1 MTGTWAAMAPL
12 QRIRLEKAAADCGFE
27 RLPVLT
33 VDGFLELRSAC
44 FPESLLLRPEGEDSF
59 RVKASIAALLDRAD
73 DDVMLVSG
81 ISELYV
87 VLQHAAAVAR
97 NLPNRVADRFRRAT
111 QRLPQTTEAERL
123 VLQRIGQD
131 LFRHAL
137 LDYWQGR
144 CCVTG
149 LAVPSLL
156 RASHIRPWA
165 LCESDEERLDVF
177 NGLLLS
183 PNLDTLFD
191 QFLISFTD
199 DGVMLVNDQIS
210 LADRRLLGLSGE
222 MRLQG
227 ITYGHRPY
235 LAFHRQQFSVQTLV
249 GSR

>member
-1 MTGTWAAMAPL
+1 MCAAMAPL

-44 FPESLLLRPEGEDSF
+44 FPESLLLRPEGGAVF
-59 RVKASIAALLDRAD
+59 RVEAPVAALLGRAD
-73 DDVMLVSG
+73 DGVVLVSG

-97 NLPNRVADRFRRAT
+97 NRPNRVADRFRRAT

-123 VLQRIGQD
+123 VVQRIGQD

-156 RASHIRPWA
+156 RASHIKPWA

-183 PNLDTLFD
+183 PNLDALFD

-199 DGVMLVNDQIS
+199 DGVTLVNDQIS
-210 LADRRLLGLSGE
+210 LDDRRLLGLSGE
-222 MRLQG
+222 MRLKG
-227 ITYGHRPY
+227 IAYGHRPY
-235 LAFHRQQFSVQTLV
+235 LAFHRQQFSVQTPV
-249 GSR
+249 ASR